1 MYVIRTNSYN
11 GTVLYTV
18 KLVKVF
24 LIMEHSSVY
33 TVEFDKSILTKE
45 HLYIQ

>member
-1 MYVIRTNSYN
+1 M
-11 GTVLYTV
+11 YTV

-24 LIMEHSSVY
+24 ITMEHSSVY

-45 HLYIQ
+45 HLDIQ